1 MTMNG
6 VQVQSLVWIITGK
19 KGSVSETVLIS
30 STTEFHIRS
39 ITVILVATGHLR
51 VSYRHSPRQSDSIK
65 LIAIVEDTSN
75 QTLSPI
81 AKQQAGLRL
90 RWLELDRSGGRP
102 GTVSLHPPPGDNGA
116 EATQQNSKYTTLA
129 PSLVK
134 MLKIL
139 KFHKPILVILW
150 RKCVLAI

>member
-1 MTMNG
+1 M
-6 VQVQSLVWIITGK
+6 
-19 KGSVSETVLIS
+19 SETVLIS

-51 VSYRHSPRQSDSIK
+51 VSYRRHSPRQSDSIK
-65 LIAIVEDTSN
+65 LIAIEEDTSD

-90 RWLELDRSGGRP
+90 RWLELGRSGGRP
-102 GTVSLHPPPGDNGA
+102 GTVSLHPQPGDNGA
-116 EATQQNSKYTTLA
+116 EATQQNSKYTILA
-129 PSLVK
+129 SSLVK
-134 MLKIL
+134 MLKISH
-139 KFHKPILVILW
+139 FHKPILVILW